1 MNNIIATDRTRVVR
15 LPKRGVYDR
24 SAIDAIVDEAL
35 YCHVGF
41 VVDGQPFVIPT
52 IHCRV
57 GDLLYLHGSAA
68 SRMLRT
74 LIGGVPVCVTVSL
87 VDGLVLARA
96 AMHHSMN
103 YRSVMVLGRAQSV
116 TDPAERLRALEAIVE
131 HVARGRWREVREP
144 NEQELRATAVLS
156 LPIEEASA
164 KVRTGPPVDDEED
177 YGLDIWA
184 GVLPLRLTPGRPIP
198 DPRLASG
205 IALADSIARYS
216 RP

>member
-1 MNNIIATDRTRVVR
+1 MHDNTLTDRTRVVR

-24 SAIDAIVDEAL
+24 PVIDAILDEAL

-41 VVDGQPFVIPT
+41 AVDGQPYVIPT

-57 GDLLYLHGSAA
+57 GDLLYLHGSTA
-68 SRMLRT
+68 SRMLRA
-74 LIGGVPVCVTVSL
+74 LSAGVPVCVTVSL
-87 VDGLVLARA
+87 MDGLVLARA

-103 YRSVMVLGRAQSV
+103 YRSVMVLGQARSV
-116 TDPAERLRALEAIVE
+116 TDPAERCRALEAIVE

-164 KVRTGPPVDDEED
+164 KVRTGPPIDDEED
-177 YGLDIWA
+177 YDLDIWA
-184 GVLPLRLTPGRPIP
+184 GVLPLRLIPGAPIS
-198 DPRLASG
+198 DPRLRPG
-205 IALADSIARYS
+205 IALAASLEGYS